1 VAGRREKEGWCSRG
15 TGKGAEI
22 RGAAAWRVVLD
33 LGFCFCVSLLGEVWH
48 GYSLF
53 FFFVK
58 F

>member
-53 FFFVK
+53 FFL
-58 F
+58 